1 MKNVKFVGNLKKD
14 IEMANK
20 KFNLTKMII
29 SEIII
34 CITSFILYFG
44 ICFILFDFSMTLL
57 PLQIIVVASINT
69 IAINTNIK
77 KEKKKFE
84 NDKQKAQEQLISLVY
99 SLQRENVCTNLNQLQ
114 NSKVQEKKIT
124 STIKDNDSK
133 VKTKEISRNIYFLD
147 NLDALQIL
155 REKRNTLNT
164 NGNIKQDN
172 SLMLLEESEI
182 PELELNVEKVLVLK
196 RKS

>member
-14 IEMANK
+14 IEMSNK
-20 KFNLTKMII
+20 KFNLKKMII
-29 SEIII
+29 SKIIGYI
-34 CITSFILYFG
+34 ATFIFAAGITFFM
-44 ICFILFDFSMTLL
+44 FDFPMTSL
-57 PLQIIVVASINT
+57 PMLIIVTVGLDT
-69 IAINTNIK
+69 IVGVIDIK

-84 NDKQKAQEQLISLVY
+84 SDKQKAQEQLISLVY
-99 SLQRENVCTNLNQLQ
+99 SLQRVNVITNLNQLQ
-114 NSKVQEKKIT
+114 KSKVEEKKVN
-124 STIKDNDSK
+124 SVVKGDNSK

-155 REKRNTLNT
+155 REKRNTINT